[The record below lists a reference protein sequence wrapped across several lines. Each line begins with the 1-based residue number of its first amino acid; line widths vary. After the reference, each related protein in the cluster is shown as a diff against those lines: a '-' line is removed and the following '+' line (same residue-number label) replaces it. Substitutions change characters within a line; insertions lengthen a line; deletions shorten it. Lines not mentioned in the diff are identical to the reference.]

1 MQAIEST
8 WRSPPLR
15 WKAHVPRFTTYFQCF
30 LMILRWRKWGCTP
43 TYVTSW
49 APWFAPNAKNLWW
62 QLHKSLQTTTA
73 TTATT
78 TTTAS
83 SFSSCGRELKTT
95 ATCAGIISVFCPF
108 QGTRWSTSHGK
119 VKYLPKQWSASRG
132 RPPQRVCSQNP
143 QKSYIE

>member
-30 LMILRWRKWGCTP
+30 LMILSWRKWGCTP

-62 QLHKSLQTTTA
+62 QLHKSLQTGILLLLLVQELLLLIA
-73 TTATT
+73 IVVVAGSLRLLRLVQE
-78 TTTAS
+78 S
-83 SFSSCGRELKTT
+83 SAYFAHSRVLGE
-95 ATCAGIISVFCPF
+95 VPPME
-108 QGTRWSTSHGK
+108 RWSTSRSSE
-119 VKYLPKQWSASRG
+119 V
-132 RPPQRVCSQNP
+132 PPAGAPPSGYAHKTRRRVT
-143 QKSYIE
+143 